1 MIEQG
6 LDYSILILITGLLVL
21 MSMLIKAGLERTV
34 LPPLVGYLVLGFA
47 LRLAA
52 AEYPLLPQGSEEIL
66 QFLANIGLV
75 ALLFRVGLESELNA
89 LLGQLKQ
96 ASVAFIGDFFVNLTI
111 GYATGYYL
119 LGQSQA
125 TSLIIG
131 AAFSVTSV
139 GVTVSIWKGAGVL
152 KSRNGSLLVDL
163 AELDDISGVIV
174 MALLFSVLPLLHEGS
189 AHNSIAGLIGTT
201 TGIFVFKFVGF
212 AAFCYFF
219 THYVTR
225 PLVDLFERIETPPD
239 PTLTIVGLGF
249 VIAALTAMLGFSLAI
264 GAFFA
269 GLVFSKISEQ
279 LKIESAYLPLY
290 DFFTPFFFI
299 GIGFEVNPDVAGSSV
314 GLGVILLALASL
326 AKILAVGLPVYFMKD
341 WKSAFLLGVSM
352 VPRAEIAMVIIQQG
366 LKLGKWAVPA
376 NIYGGMVVTAGLT
389 CLLSPIAV
397 HVLLKRWP
405 QNREGK

>member
-6 LDYSILILITGLLVL
+6 LDYSILILITGVLVL
-21 MSMLIKAGLERTV
+21 MSMLIKAGLERTI
-34 LPPLVGYLVLGFA
+34 LPPLVGYLILGFV
-47 LRLAA
+47 LRVAA

-66 QFLANIGLV
+66 QFLAKIGLV
-75 ALLFRVGLESELNA
+75 TLLFRVGLESELRA
-89 LLGQLKQ
+89 LLKQMKQ
-96 ASVAFIGDFFVNLTI
+96 AGVALIGNIIITVAI

-131 AAFSVTSV
+131 TAFAATSV

-152 KSRNGSLLVDL
+152 KSPNGSFLVDL
-163 AELDDISGVIV
+163 AELDDISAVIL
-174 MALLFSVLPLLHEGS
+174 MALLFSVLPVLHGGMNQ
-189 AHNSIAGLIGTT
+189 NSMAGLLGTT
-201 TGIFVFKFVGF
+201 AGIFFLKF
-212 AAFCYFF
+212 AAFAALCYLFS
-219 THYVTR
+219 HYVTR
-225 PLVDLFERIETPPD
+225 PLADLFEKIEIPPE
-239 PTLTIVGLGF
+239 PTLTIAGTGF
-249 VIAALTAMLGFSLAI
+249 VIAALAGLLGFSLAI

-299 GIGFEVNPDVAGSSV
+299 GIGFEVNPDVAGSAV

-352 VPRAEIAMVIIQQG
+352 IPRAEIAMVIIQQG